1 MASTAKAEE
10 TSAIAAVSSLD
21 VRSRSPPAVTPMPN
35 EGNDG
40 SVSLQLVNL
49 PEQGPNMY
57 TYHYGP
63 EATATRGRTIT
74 KQSRSVWDP
83 RGGGAFA
90 VRTAFTG
97 GSSGSLVWPP
107 DAVHGGTTSPDAVL
121 GDGGEPDGA
130 PGDSGDG
137 APDAGGNG
145 GGGYGGGGPPPW
157 DPDACSLQNFAGAS
171 PVTVRFAEVV
181 SWRQRVVYCRADCT
195 VEHVKWAMRQTV
207 GQDVSTYRI
216 SDGFSGHPL
225 ARHWHVTGPVGN
237 AWQNFQ
243 EPRRVLVVVPSFM

>member
-1 MASTAKAEE
+1 MASEAKAEE
-10 TSAIAAVSSLD
+10 TSAIAAASSLD

-35 EGNDG
+35 EGDDG
-40 SVSLQLVNL
+40 SVPLQLVNL

-63 EATATRGRTIT
+63 EATPTRGRTIT

-90 VRTAFTG
+90 LRTALTG
-97 GSSGSLVWPP
+97 GSSGSLVVPP
-107 DAVHGGTTSPDAVL
+107 DAVHGGTTSPDAGL
-121 GDGGEPDGA
+121 GGVGEPDGA

-137 APDAGGNG
+137 APDDGGNG
-145 GGGYGGGGPPPW
+145 GGGYGGGGPPGW
-157 DPDACSLQNFAGAS
+157 DPQACSLQNFAGAS

-195 VEHVKWAMRQTV
+195 VEHVKWAMRETV
-207 GQDVSTYRI
+207 GQHVSTYRI